1 MGKGERNVEQRE
13 IRDGYESLLRD
24 LEGVG
29 GLRLASRVPKGEKGK
44 EEVWLFV
51 GVSEDKVDELVQ
63 MERFVRG
70 EEAVA
75 DQKAAGPGA

>member
-63 MERFVRG
+63 MERFVRM

-75 DQKAAGPGA
+75 N